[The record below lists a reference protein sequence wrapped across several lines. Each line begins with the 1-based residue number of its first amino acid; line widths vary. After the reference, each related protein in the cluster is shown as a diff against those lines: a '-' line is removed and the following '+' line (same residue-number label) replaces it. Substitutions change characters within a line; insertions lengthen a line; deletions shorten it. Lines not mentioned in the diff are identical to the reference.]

1 MNFPIRFE
9 VDAKKRERFLEIAR
23 FCIVGGLSFLVDYSL
38 LYMLTEWA
46 GLYYLYSS
54 AISFGV
60 SVVFNYWLCV
70 VYVFKVAGKQTKQQ
84 AIIFFGTSVIGL
96 FLNQLCMW
104 FFVAIVSM
112 HYMLAKIFATAIV
125 TIWNYI
131 TKRMAVRG

>member
-1 MNFPIRFE
+1 M
-9 VDAKKRERFLEIAR
+9 KRERFLEIAR

-70 VYVFKVAGKQTKQQ
+70 VYVFKVAGKQTKRQ
-84 AIIFFGTSVIGL
+84 AIIFFGTSVVGL

-131 TKRMAVRG
+131 TKRMAVKG

>member
-1 MNFPIRFE
+1 MKRDRFME
-9 VDAKKRERFLEIAR
+9 VMR
-23 FCIVGGLSFLVDYSL
+23 FCLVGGLSFLVDYSL
-38 LYMLTEWA
+38 LYALTEWA

-70 VYVFKVAGKQTKQQ
+70 TYVFKGAGKQTARQ
-84 AIIFFGTSVIGL
+84 ATIFLVTGIIGL
-96 FLNQLCMW
+96 ALNQLCMW
-104 FFVAIVSM
+104 FFVDTVGL

-125 TIWNYI
+125 TIWNYF